1 MENPTNPNDPIAKF
15 DYQTGY
21 GTKVNLGLSKREH
34 FAAIAMQ
41 GILASR
47 ELQFA
52 ILADY
57 TGDMDNAF
65 AEEAVNQA
73 DLLIKALNK

>member
-1 MENPTNPNDPIAKF
+1 MITDLDSAIR
-15 DYQTGY
+15 T
-21 GTKVNLGLSKREH
+21 LGSNNEKGLTKREH

-57 TGDMDNAF
+57 TGDMNNAF